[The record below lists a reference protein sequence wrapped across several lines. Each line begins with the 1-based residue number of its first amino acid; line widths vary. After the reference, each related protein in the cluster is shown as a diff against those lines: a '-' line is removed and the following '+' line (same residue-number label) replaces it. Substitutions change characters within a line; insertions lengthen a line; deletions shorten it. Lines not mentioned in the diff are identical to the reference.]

1 NGSNFEALI
10 EFIRTYDGQ
19 LPSQHSKDV
28 NERRLYYFY
37 NDHKNDF
44 NKEQKQRLNE
54 VMVSK
59 FDRIFEALIESIRN
73 RDGQLPSQYSNDEN
87 EQRLYKFYM
96 RNKNNFNEEQKQR
109 LNEVMVS
116 KFDSMF
122 ETLIEF
128 IRTHDGQLSKSNSDD
143 KNEQRLYD
151 FYKRYRNNFNE
162 EQKQRL
168 NEVMVSKF
176 DRMFEALIESIRNRD
191 GQLPSQYSNNEKEQ
205 RLYDFYRRYR
215 NNFNEEQ
222 KQRLNEVMV
231 SYFDRM
237 FETLIEFIKTHDGQ
251 LPKHSLQ
258 NENERKLYKFYIRN
272 KNNFNKEQRQQLNE
286 VMVSKFDRMF
296 ETLIE
301 FIRTHDSHLPSAYS
315 DDKNEQRLYSFYKR
329 YRNTFNE
336 KQNQLLIT
344 TGLPSKKLEKKTKCI
359 ITSQYCKCVLKQRQ
373 KDNLQNYHIN
383 NQTANNEKSI

>member
-1 NGSNFEALI
+1 MLNEGVHVNDIDGVIMLRPTNSPIIYTQQLGRALSVGHKEHPIVFDIVNNINSHKIIYDVYQEVKEKLSDKQRNRNGKKVNLADFKIIDELKEPSDFIEALDNLLDRETINGSNFEALI

-59 FDRIFEALIESIRN
+59 FDRI
-73 RDGQLPSQYSNDEN
+73 
-87 EQRLYKFYM
+87 
-96 RNKNNFNEEQKQR
+96 
-109 LNEVMVS
+109 
-116 KFDSMF
+116 
-122 ETLIEF
+122 
-128 IRTHDGQLSKSNSDD
+128 
-143 KNEQRLYD
+143 
-151 FYKRYRNNFNE
+151 
-162 EQKQRL
+162 
-168 NEVMVSKF
+168 
-176 DRMFEALIESIRNRD
+176 FEALIESIRNRD